1 MSPTNPDPSG
11 RRDLSGGVDGR
22 CAAVRS
28 ALVNAI
34 ALEELADGELS
45 HAEAC
50 LDCGA
55 LLARYRELAVLT
67 SRTRR
72 ALEQT
77 RPALDARA
85 WERIRDAVERD
96 SRRSFG
102 ARVAELWHERKSWFV
117 GVLAVA
123 TAAVVVFALR
133 SPPVNGVDGVDG
145 PVQSVGS
152 VHGVEV
158 AGGTSGAEAAPA
170 GEGVTKEVSV
180 PPAPAPVAA
189 GVGSPGPSP
198 VVAPTEQAVAVISVA
213 EGGAALDL
221 ADGGVVEAS
230 SGPRTLT
237 LYGRHVVEVG
247 EGASL
252 RVVQLSPL
260 GIQLEVERGVAT
272 FEVKRA
278 QGEAPFR
285 VAAGDVTVEV
295 RGTVFSVGRRASDVS
310 VSVERGRVAV
320 MRNGQGAEDE
330 VEVSAGERVVFP
342 TIEVSVGPTPGEE
355 ARHATPGAP
364 RKARDSRP
372 RPERM
377 VEVEVGHAAMK
388 HPQNKTAEAPE
399 VSNLIPAILGAV
411 RAGRCVQALNALDQI
426 SQAVDGKLPR
436 SALWLTAY
444 CQRQL
449 GNLERSRALF
459 ARYGSAGPWAIPA
472 GNELPPLP

>member
-11 RRDLSGGVDGR
+11 RRDVSGGVDGR
-22 CAAVRS
+22 CTAVSS

-50 LDCGA
+50 PDCGA

-117 GVLAVA
+117 GVLVVA
-123 TAAVVVFALR
+123 TAALVVFALR
-133 SPPVNGVDGVDG
+133 SPPSDE
-145 PVQSVGS
+145 SVES

-158 AGGTSGAEAAPA
+158 AGGTSGFEAAPA
-170 GEGVTKEVSV
+170 GVGVAKEVAA
-180 PPAPAPVAA
+180 PPAPAPVEA
-189 GVGSPGPSP
+189 GVGSPVPSP
-198 VVAPTEQAVAVISVA
+198 SVAPTEQAVAVIAAA

-221 ADGGVVEAS
+221 VEGGIVDAA
-230 SGPRTLT
+230 SGPRMLT

-247 EGASL
+247 EGAAL
-252 RVVQLSPL
+252 RVVQLSPS
-260 GIQLEVERGVAT
+260 GIRLEVERGVAT
-272 FEVKRA
+272 FEVNRA

-295 RGTVFSVGRRASDVS
+295 RGTIFSVGRRATDVT

-320 MRNGQGAEDE
+320 MRNGQGAQDE

-342 TIEVSVGPTPGEE
+342 TIDLSLGPTPGSE
-355 ARHATPGAP
+355 ARISTPGTP
-364 RKARDSRP
+364 RKAHSKRP
-372 RPERM
+372 KPERM

-388 HPQNKTAEAPE
+388 DPRTSVMEASE

-426 SQAVDGKLPR
+426 SQAVEGKLPR
-436 SALWLTAY
+436 RALWLTAY

-459 ARYGSAGPWAIPA
+459 TRYGATGPWAVPS
-472 GNELPPLP
+472 GDELPPLP

>member
-1 MSPTNPDPSG
+1 MSPTNPNGSV
-11 RRDLSGGVDGR
+11 RRDGHGHQRGR
-22 CAAVRS
+22 CTAVRS

-34 ALEELADGELS
+34 ALEELADGELA

-50 LDCGA
+50 PDCGT
-55 LLARYRELAVLT
+55 LLTRYRELAVLT

-77 RPALDARA
+77 RPTLDARA
-85 WERIRDAVERD
+85 WERIREAVERD

-102 ARVAELWHERKSWFV
+102 ARVGDLWNQRKPWFI
-117 GVLAVA
+117 GVFAVA
-123 TAAVVVFALR
+123 TAAIVLFALR
-133 SPPVNGVDGVDG
+133 SPTAEES
-145 PVQSVGS
+145 VQR
-152 VHGVEV
+152 VEV
-158 AGGTSGAEAAPA
+158 AGGSSGAHAAPS
-170 GEGVTKEVSV
+170 EVGKAPTFSDT
-180 PPAPAPVAA
+180 PGAAAKGIEAPAPAPSVAA
-189 GVGSPGPSP
+189 TEPE
-198 VVAPTEQAVAVISVA
+198 VVAVVAVL
-213 EGGAALDL
+213 EGGQALEL
-221 ADGGVVEAS
+221 TEGGSVVAV

-237 LYGRHVVEVG
+237 LYGRHVVEVS

-252 RVVQLSPL
+252 KVVELSAL
-260 GIQLEVERGVAT
+260 GIRLEVERGVAT
-272 FEVKRA
+272 FEVNRA

-295 RGTVFSVGRRASDVS
+295 RGTVFSVGRRLTDVT

-342 TIEVSVGPTPGEE
+342 TVDVSLAPTPSNE
-355 ARHATPGAP
+355 ARHRTQGTP
-364 RKARDSRP
+364 RKAHKRP
-372 RPERM
+372 TPERM

-388 HPQNKTAEAPE
+388 DPRTRVLEPTE

-436 SALWLTAY
+436 RALWLTAY

-459 ARYGSAGPWAIPA
+459 ARYGTSGPWAVPS
-472 GNELPPLP
+472 GDELPPLP